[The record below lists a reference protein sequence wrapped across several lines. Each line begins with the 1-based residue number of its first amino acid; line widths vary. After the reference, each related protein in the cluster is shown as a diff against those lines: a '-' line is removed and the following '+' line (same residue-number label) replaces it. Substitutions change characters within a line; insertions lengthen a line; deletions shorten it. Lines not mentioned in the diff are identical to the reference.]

1 VAVKPRLLP
10 DVRFLP
16 SEEGLSVR
24 APGHEATVLQA
35 PGLYQWFERV
45 CPFLDGEHSVVDL
58 VEKLSPMAAQRV
70 LGLVEFLLREGFAR
84 DAQYDVPHT
93 LSHST
98 RSLHAAVI
106 EFLAREADSPER
118 RFQSYRECSPVV
130 VGSGSLLTA
139 TALALLASGV
149 EQVRTYVVHA
159 DEWGET
165 ATDRESL
172 TACAKPLLHRD
183 LTARLV
189 FEEGEPRELPK
200 DVGVLLYASDR
211 PDRER
216 AARMRNLAARMGV
229 RYGEAIL
236 GGDEVVISQVAVPEK
251 AQAQQIPQVPAHVR
265 NTRPRAAATRTAG
278 ARATGTGP
286 GADVAKPRPAS
297 RYFGGPAAALAANQL
312 CLNLL
317 RHAAGLVNMDA
328 EHAVD
333 PVILDLRTANFAAR

>member
-1 VAVKPRLLP
+1 MKPRLLP

-16 SEEGLSVR
+16 AEAGVSVR
-24 APGHEATVLQA
+24 APGHEATVEA
-35 PGLYQWFERV
+35 PGLYPWFERV

-98 RSLHAAVI
+98 RSLYAAVI

-118 RFQSYRECSPVV
+118 RFQSYRECAPVL
-130 VGSGSLLTA
+130 VGSGRLLTA

-149 EQVRTYVVHA
+149 ENLRMHVVPA
-159 DEWGET
+159 DERGET
-165 ATDRESL
+165 ATDRE
-172 TACAKPLLHRD
+172 TFTECAKPLLHRD
-183 LTARLV
+183 LTAKLA
-189 FEEGEPRELPK
+189 FEEGEPKELPK

-211 PDRER
+211 PDRGR
-216 AARMRNLAARMGV
+216 AARMRNLAGRMGV

-236 GGDEVVISQVAVPEK
+236 GGDEVEISQVAVPDK
-251 AQAQQIPQVPAHVR
+251 IQAQQEQVSG
-265 NTRPRAAATRTAG
+265 TRAQVDAASAGVGGRTGFGLGESRTA
-278 ARATGTGP
+278 
-286 GADVAKPRPAS
+286 S
-297 RYFGGPAAALAANQL
+297 HYFGGPAAALAANQL

-317 RHAAGLVNMDA
+317 RHAAGLVNLDA

-333 PVILDLRTANFAAR
+333 PVILDLRTANFAVR

>member
-1 VAVKPRLLP
+1 MKPRLLP

-16 SEEGLSVR
+16 SEAGVSVR
-24 APGHEATVLQA
+24 APGHEATVDA
-35 PGLYQWFERV
+35 PGLYPWFERV

-58 VEKLSPMAAQRV
+58 VEKLSPLAAQRV

-93 LSHST
+93 LSYST
-98 RSLHAAVI
+98 RSLYAAVI

-118 RFQSYRECSPVV
+118 RFQSYRECAPVV
-130 VGSGSLLTA
+130 VGSGRLLTA

-149 EQVRTYVVHA
+149 EQVRTHVVHA
-159 DEWGET
+159 DECGET
-165 ATDRESL
+165 ATDRGSL
-172 TACAKPLLHRD
+172 TECAKPLLHRD
-183 LTARLV
+183 LTAKLA
-189 FEEGEPRELPK
+189 FEEGEPKELPK

-211 PDRER
+211 SDRER

-236 GGDEVVISQVAVPEK
+236 SAEEVEISQVAVPEK
-251 AQAQQIPQVPAHVR
+251 VQAQQQDKIR
-265 NTRPRAAATRTAG
+265 GTRSHIAVAASAGVVADAG
-278 ARATGTGP
+278 ASAGGGTSVGIE
-286 GADVAKPRPAS
+286 GTRIAS
-297 RYFGGPAAALAANQL
+297 HYFGGPVAALAANQL

-333 PVILDLRTANFAAR
+333 PVILDLRTANFAVR

>member
-1 VAVKPRLLP
+1 MKPRLLP

-16 SEEGLSVR
+16 AEAGVSVR
-24 APGHEATVLQA
+24 APGHEATVEA
-35 PGLYQWFERV
+35 PGLYPWFERV

-98 RSLHAAVI
+98 RSLYAAVI

-118 RFQSYRECSPVV
+118 RFQSYRECAPVL
-130 VGSGSLLTA
+130 VGSGRLLTA

-149 EQVRTYVVHA
+149 ENLRMHVVPA

-165 ATDRESL
+165 ATDRE
-172 TACAKPLLHRD
+172 TFTECAKPLLHRD
-183 LTARLV
+183 LTAKLA
-189 FEEGEPRELPK
+189 FEEGEPKELPK

-216 AARMRNLAARMGV
+216 AARMRNLAGRMGV

-236 GGDEVVISQVAVPEK
+236 GGDEVEISQVAVPDK
-251 AQAQQIPQVPAHVR
+251 IQAQQEQVSG
-265 NTRPRAAATRTAG
+265 TRAQVDAASAGAGGRTGTSVGIGGSRTA
-278 ARATGTGP
+278 
-286 GADVAKPRPAS
+286 S
-297 RYFGGPAAALAANQL
+297 HYFGGPAAALAANQL

-317 RHAAGLVNMDA
+317 RHAAGLVNLDA

-333 PVILDLRTANFAAR
+333 PVILDLRTANFAVR

>member
-1 VAVKPRLLP
+1 MKPRLLP

-16 SEEGLSVR
+16 SEAGVSVR
-24 APGHEATVLQA
+24 APGHEATVLHA
-35 PGLYQWFERV
+35 PGLYPWFERI

-93 LSHST
+93 LNYST

-118 RFQSYRECSPVV
+118 RFQSYRECAPVV
-130 VGSGSLLTA
+130 VGSGRLLTA
-139 TALALLASGV
+139 TALALLASGIEHARTHV
-149 EQVRTYVVHA
+149 VRA
-159 DEWGET
+159 DRSGEA

-172 TACAKPLLHRD
+172 TECAKPLLHRD
-183 LTARLV
+183 LTAR
-189 FEEGEPRELPK
+189 FEYEEGEPRELPK

-251 AQAQQIPQVPAHVR
+251 IQAQQARVG
-265 NTRPRAAATRTAG
+265 RPG
-278 ARATGTGP
+278 ARADAASA
-286 GADVAKPRPAS
+286 GAPDVDSDANGAHRVS

-312 CLNLL
+312 SLNLL

-333 PVILDLRTANFAAR
+333 PVILNLRTANFAVR

>member
-1 VAVKPRLLP
+1 VKPRLLP

-16 SEEGLSVR
+16 TEAGLSVR
-24 APGHEATVLQA
+24 APGHEAAVLHA
-35 PGLYQWFERV
+35 PGLYPWFERV

-93 LSHST
+93 LSPST

-118 RFQSYRECSPVV
+118 RFQSYRECAPVV
-130 VGSGSLLTA
+130 VGSGRLLTA
-139 TALALLASGV
+139 TSLALLASGV
-149 EQVRTYVVHA
+149 EHVRTHVVAA
-159 DEWGET
+159 DEWGES
-165 ATDRESL
+165 ATERESL
-172 TACAKPLLHRD
+172 TECAKPLLHRD
-183 LTARLV
+183 LTARLE
-189 FEEGEPRELPK
+189 FGEGEPKELPK

-211 PDRER
+211 PDLER
-216 AARMRNLAARMGV
+216 AVRMRNLAAQMGV

-236 GGDEVVISQVAVPEK
+236 GEDEVAISQVAVPEK
-251 AQAQQIPQVPAHVR
+251 APVR
-265 NTRPRAAATRTAG
+265 GTRVRADTVSADSAGATAG
-278 ARATGTGP
+278 T
-286 GADVAKPRPAS
+286 S

-317 RHAAGLVNMDA
+317 RHAAGLVNLDA

>member
-16 SEEGLSVR
+16 SEAGLSVR
-24 APGHEATVLQA
+24 APGHEAAVLHA
-35 PGLYQWFERV
+35 PGLYPWFERV

-93 LSHST
+93 LSPST

-118 RFQSYRECSPVV
+118 RFQSYRECAPVV
-130 VGSGSLLTA
+130 VGSGRLLTA
-139 TALALLASGV
+139 SSLALLASGV
-149 EQVRTYVVHA
+149 EHVRTHVVPA
-159 DEWGET
+159 DEWGES
-165 ATDRESL
+165 ATDRDSL
-172 TACAKPLLHRD
+172 TECAKPLLHRD
-183 LTARLV
+183 LTARLE
-189 FEEGEPRELPK
+189 FDEGEPKELPK

-211 PDRER
+211 PDGER
-216 AARMRNLAARMGV
+216 AVRMRNLAAQMGV

-236 GGDEVVISQVAVPEK
+236 GEDEIAISQVAVPEK
-251 AQAQQIPQVPAHVR
+251 VPVLGGTQV
-265 NTRPRAAATRTAG
+265 RADAASAEAVDG
-278 ARATGTGP
+278 IGT
-286 GADVAKPRPAS
+286 S

-317 RHAAGLVNMDA
+317 RHAAGLVNLDA

-333 PVILDLRTANFAAR
+333 PVILDLRTANFAVR

>member
-1 VAVKPRLLP
+1 MKPRLLP
-10 DVRFLP
+10 DVSFLP
-16 SEEGLSVR
+16 SEAGVSVR
-24 APGHEATVLQA
+24 APGHEATVLNA
-35 PGLYQWFERV
+35 PGLYPWFERV

-93 LSHST
+93 LGYST

-118 RFQSYRECSPVV
+118 RFQSYRECAPVV
-130 VGSGSLLTA
+130 VGSGRLLAA

-149 EQVRTYVVHA
+149 EQVRMHVVREDA
-159 DEWGET
+159 QGET
-165 ATDRESL
+165 ATDRAGL
-172 TACAKPLLHRD
+172 TECAKPLLHRD
-183 LTARLV
+183 LTAKLE

-211 PDRER
+211 PDPER
-216 AARMRNLAARMGV
+216 AARMRDLAARMGV
-229 RYGEAIL
+229 RYGEAVL
-236 GGDEVVISQVAVPEK
+236 SEDEVVISRVAVPEK
-251 AQAQQIPQVPAHVR
+251 AQPDTASAGIGAG
-265 NTRPRAAATRTAG
+265 AAAGRDEIG
-278 ARATGTGP
+278 QM
-286 GADVAKPRPAS
+286 S
-297 RYFGGPAAALAANQL
+297 RYFGGPSAALAANQL

-317 RHAAGLVNMDA
+317 RHAAGLVNLDA

-333 PVILDLRTANFAAR
+333 PVVLDLRAANFAVR

>member
-16 SEEGLSVR
+16 AEAGLSVR
-24 APGHEATVLQA
+24 APGHEATVHA
-35 PGLYQWFERV
+35 PGLYPWFERI

-93 LSHST
+93 LGHST

-106 EFLAREADSPER
+106 EFLARESDSPER
-118 RFQSYRECSPVV
+118 RFQSYRECAPVV
-130 VGSGSLLTA
+130 VGSGRLLAA

-149 EQVRTYVVHA
+149 EQVRAHVVLEDA
-159 DEWGET
+159 QGET
-165 ATDRESL
+165 ATDRAGL
-172 TACAKPLLHRD
+172 TECAKPLLHRD
-183 LTARLV
+183 LTAKLE

-211 PDRER
+211 PDPGR
-216 AARMRNLAARMGV
+216 AARMRGLAARMGV
-229 RYGEAIL
+229 RYGEAVL
-236 GGDEVVISQVAVPEK
+236 SEDEVVISQVAVPEK
-251 AQAQQIPQVPAHVR
+251 G
-265 NTRPRAAATRTAG
+265 RPDTASAAVGSGAAAGHDELRQ
-278 ARATGTGP
+278 
-286 GADVAKPRPAS
+286 AS
-297 RYFGGPAAALAANQL
+297 RYFGGPSAALAANQL

-333 PVILDLRTANFAAR
+333 PVILDLRAANFAVR

>member
-1 VAVKPRLLP
+1 MKPRLLP

-16 SEEGLSVR
+16 SEAGVSVR
-24 APGHEATVLQA
+24 APGHEATVDA
-35 PGLYQWFERV
+35 PGLYPWFERV

-93 LSHST
+93 LSYST
-98 RSLHAAVI
+98 RSLYAAVI

-118 RFQSYRECSPVV
+118 RFQSYRECAPVV
-130 VGSGSLLTA
+130 VGSGRLLTA

-149 EQVRTYVVHA
+149 ESVRTHVMHA

-165 ATDRESL
+165 ATDRGSL
-172 TACAKPLLHRD
+172 TECAKPLLHRD
-183 LTARLV
+183 LTAKLA
-189 FEEGEPRELPK
+189 FEEGEPKELPK

-211 PDRER
+211 PDHGR

-236 GGDEVVISQVAVPEK
+236 SAEEVEISQVAVPEK
-251 AQAQQIPQVPAHVR
+251 VQAQQDEIRGTWSH
-265 NTRPRAAATRTAG
+265 AAAASASVVAG
-278 ARATGTGP
+278 AGGRTSVGIEGTR
-286 GADVAKPRPAS
+286 VAS
-297 RYFGGPAAALAANQL
+297 HYFGGPVAALAANQL

-317 RHAAGLVNMDA
+317 RHAAGLVNMEA

-333 PVILDLRTANFAAR
+333 PVILDLRTANFAVR

>member
-1 VAVKPRLLP
+1 MKPRLLP

-16 SEEGLSVR
+16 SEAGLSVR
-24 APGHEATVLQA
+24 APGHEAAVLHA
-35 PGLYQWFERV
+35 PGLYPWFERV

-93 LSHST
+93 LSPST

-118 RFQSYRECSPVV
+118 RFQSYRECAPVV
-130 VGSGSLLTA
+130 VGSGRLLTA
-139 TALALLASGV
+139 SSLALLASGV
-149 EQVRTYVVHA
+149 EHVRTHVVPA
-159 DEWGET
+159 DEWGES
-165 ATDRESL
+165 ATDRDSL
-172 TACAKPLLHRD
+172 TECAKPLLHRD
-183 LTARLV
+183 LTARLE
-189 FEEGEPRELPK
+189 FDEGEPKELPK

-211 PDRER
+211 PDGER
-216 AARMRNLAARMGV
+216 AVRMRNLAAQMGV

-236 GGDEVVISQVAVPEK
+236 GEDEIAISQVAVPEK
-251 AQAQQIPQVPAHVR
+251 VPVLGGPQVRAH
-265 NTRPRAAATRTAG
+265 AASAEAVDG
-278 ARATGTGP
+278 IGT
-286 GADVAKPRPAS
+286 S

-317 RHAAGLVNMDA
+317 RHAAGLVNLDA

-333 PVILDLRTANFAAR
+333 PVILDLRTANFAVR